1 MLLIERYRRLDGVG
15 GGGVVM
21 LELKQDVSVFKS
33 VVFGLL
39 KVVAVSLE
47 VPGYFFFFYS

>member
-33 VVFGLL
+33 AVFGLL

-47 VPGYFFFFYS
+47 IPGFFFFYS